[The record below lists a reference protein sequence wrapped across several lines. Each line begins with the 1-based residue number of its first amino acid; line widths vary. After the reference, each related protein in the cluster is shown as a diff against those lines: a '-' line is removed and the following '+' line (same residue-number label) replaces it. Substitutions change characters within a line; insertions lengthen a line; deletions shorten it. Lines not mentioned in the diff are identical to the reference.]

1 MSRQTDPEGDQDA
14 QNPHVPE
21 GETAPKNEDATD
33 GANERGD
40 GNESNEPELHRIRS
54 LALSERPT
62 PTSNASVLSLA
73 NAHVAAALA
82 DDEGYEAHERDR
94 TDHAA
99 PAAAMPKRGPSPS
112 TPDVQDVQVS
122 HPADVVG
129 EMRDRFSLGDYT
141 GALAAAEA
149 LLVDFPEHTEAR
161 RCADNCRSVLE
172 QMYAA
177 RIGPLDRIPHVAV
190 PREKLQWLSIDHR
203 AGFVLSHVDGVSSLQ
218 MIMAACGMPML
229 DVLRIL
235 HELVH
240 SRVIA
245 FR

>member
-1 MSRQTDPEGDQDA
+1 VNTDQ
-14 QNPHVPE
+14 
-21 GETAPKNEDATD
+21 
-33 GANERGD
+33 
-40 GNESNEPELHRIRS
+40 ELQRLRS
-54 LALSERPT
+54 LSLSDRPT
-62 PTSNASVLSLA
+62 SSSSASVLSLA
-73 NAHVAAALA
+73 NAHAAAPVSGAAGAGGDGAA
-82 DDEGYEAHERDR
+82 DEATPTDAPDADALGAPKAGLPPVPAR
-94 TDHAA
+94 T
-99 PAAAMPKRGPSPS
+99 
-112 TPDVQDVQVS
+112 Q
-122 HPADVVG
+122 PADPVA

-141 GALAAAEA
+141 GALAAAES
-149 LLVDFPEHTEAR
+149 LLAASPEHAEAK

-177 RIGPLDRIPHVAV
+177 RIGPLDRIPHMAV
-190 PREKLQWLSIDHR
+190 PREKLQWLSIDHQ

-218 MIMAACGMPML
+218 MIMAACGMPVL

>member
-1 MSRQTDPEGDQDA
+1 MSRPTPPNEEQDGKRTAQEERRELPLVASEPPLPASDPELQ
-14 QNPHVPE
+14 
-21 GETAPKNEDATD
+21 
-33 GANERGD
+33 R
-40 GNESNEPELHRIRS
+40 LRS
-54 LALSERPT
+54 LTLSERPA
-62 PTSNASVLSLA
+62 SSSSVLSLA
-73 NAHVAAALA
+73 NAHAAAPLPEEEA
-82 DDEGYEAHERDR
+82 DKPPSVPARPPAPPR
-94 TDHAA
+94 RAA
-99 PAAAMPKRGPSPS
+99 GGDAVA
-112 TPDVQDVQVS
+112 
-122 HPADVVG
+122 

-141 GALAAAEA
+141 GALAAAES
-149 LLVDFPEHTEAR
+149 LLAAYPDHAEAK

-190 PREKLQWLSIDHR
+190 PREKLQWLSIEHQ

>member
-1 MSRQTDPEGDQDA
+1 MSRSTP
-14 QNPHVPE
+14 PHD
-21 GETAPKNEDATD
+21 APKAKPDSKDESED
-33 GANERGD
+33 
-40 GNESNEPELHRIRS
+40 ELQRLRS
-54 LALSERPT
+54 LTLSERPA
-62 PTSNASVLSLA
+62 SSSSASVLSLA
-73 NAHVAAALA
+73 NAHATAHGHDEPAPSSSRAAMIARAASAGAAAHRA
-82 DDEGYEAHERDR
+82 DAV
-94 TDHAA
+94 A
-99 PAAAMPKRGPSPS
+99 
-112 TPDVQDVQVS
+112 
-122 HPADVVG
+122 

-141 GALAAAEA
+141 GALGAAES
-149 LLVDFPEHTEAR
+149 LLAAMPEHVEAK

-190 PREKLQWLSIDHR
+190 PREKLQWLSIEHQ
-203 AGFVLSHVDGVSSLQ
+203 AGFVLAHVDGVSSLQ

>member
-1 MSRQTDPEGDQDA
+1 MSENDEQDA
-14 QNPHVPE
+14 QE
-21 GETAPKNEDATD
+21 PKDS
-33 GANERGD
+33 GRVR
-40 GNESNEPELHRIRS
+40 P

-62 PTSNASVLSLA
+62 PSSASVLSLA
-73 NAHVAAALA
+73 NAHVPDVAAVSTPAPQA
-82 DDEGYEAHERDR
+82 PPPVRPRSVPPPARQD
-94 TDHAA
+94 A
-99 PAAAMPKRGPSPS
+99 PAPR
-112 TPDVQDVQVS
+112 
-122 HPADVVG
+122 PADTVA

-141 GALAAAEA
+141 GALAAAES
-149 LLVDFPEHTEAR
+149 LLSEFPDHVEAK

-177 RIGPLDRIPHVAV
+177 RIGPLDRVPHVAV

-203 AGFVLSHVDGVSSLQ
+203 AGFVLSHVDGVSSVQ
-218 MIMAACGMPML
+218 MIMAACGMPAL
-229 DVLRIL
+229 DVLRIV

>member
-1 MSRQTDPEGDQDA
+1 VSRPTDPRDEQD
-14 QNPHVPE
+14 PHDLE
-21 GETAPKNEDATD
+21 EL
-33 GANERGD
+33 ER
-40 GNESNEPELHRIRS
+40 LRS
-54 LALSERPT
+54 MTLSDRPT
-62 PTSNASVLSLA
+62 PASGASVLSLA
-73 NAHVAAALA
+73 NAHAADAA
-82 DDEGYEAHERDR
+82 SAPPEATEEAKSH
-94 TDHAA
+94 HAA
-99 PAAAMPKRGPSPS
+99 WSPPSGNGGE
-112 TPDVQDVQVS
+112 VQ
-122 HPADVVG
+122 PADIAS

-141 GALAAAEA
+141 GALAAAES
-149 LLVDFPEHTEAR
+149 LLASAPDHLEAK

-203 AGFVLSHVDGVSSLQ
+203 AGFVLSHVDGVSSLEL
-218 MIMAACGMPML
+218 IMAACGMPLL

>member
-1 MSRQTDPEGDQDA
+1 VSENDEQDS
-14 QNPHVPE
+14 QE
-21 GETAPKNEDATD
+21 QKDSG
-33 GANERGD
+33 
-40 GNESNEPELHRIRS
+40 RIRP

-62 PTSNASVLSLA
+62 PSSASVLSLA
-73 NAHVAAALA
+73 DAHAPDVA
-82 DDEGYEAHERDR
+82 
-94 TDHAA
+94 TVSTPVPQPPHAGPGTSPSQRPPSPEA
-99 PAAAMPKRGPSPS
+99 PAR
-112 TPDVQDVQVS
+112 
-122 HPADVVG
+122 PADTVA

-141 GALAAAEA
+141 GALAAAES
-149 LLVDFPEHTEAR
+149 LLAEFPEHVEAK

-203 AGFVLSHVDGVSSLQ
+203 AGFVLSHVDGVSSVQ
-218 MIMAACGMPML
+218 MIMAACGMPAL
-229 DVLRIL
+229 DVLRIV

>member
-1 MSRQTDPEGDQDA
+1 MSENDEQDA
-14 QNPHVPE
+14 QE
-21 GETAPKNEDATD
+21 PKDS
-33 GANERGD
+33 GRVR
-40 GNESNEPELHRIRS
+40 P

-62 PTSNASVLSLA
+62 PSSASVLSLA
-73 NAHVAAALA
+73 NAHVPDVAAV
-82 DDEGYEAHERDR
+82 
-94 TDHAA
+94 
-99 PAAAMPKRGPSPS
+99 S
-112 TPDVQDVQVS
+112 TPVPQAPLAPQSPQAPPPPQPPQASRPRSVPPRPEPPAR
-122 HPADVVG
+122 PADIAA

-141 GALAAAEA
+141 GALAAAES
-149 LLVDFPEHTEAR
+149 LLAEFPDHVEAK

-203 AGFVLSHVDGVSSLQ
+203 AGFVLSHVDGVSSVQ
-218 MIMAACGMPML
+218 MIMAACGMPAL
-229 DVLRIL
+229 DVLRIV

>member
-1 MSRQTDPEGDQDA
+1 M
-14 QNPHVPE
+14 
-21 GETAPKNEDATD
+21 
-33 GANERGD
+33 
-40 GNESNEPELHRIRS
+40 
-54 LALSERPT
+54 ALSERPT
-62 PTSNASVLSLA
+62 PTSGASVLSLA
-73 NAHVAAALA
+73 NAHVAAGLA
-82 DDEGYEAHERDR
+82 SDDAER
-94 TDHAA
+94 TTPA
-99 PAAAMPKRGPSPS
+99 PQSQPGAPPRRAPSAG
-112 TPDVQDVQVS
+112 TPDAQTSKVGSGESPPESQGGRQAGAPF
-122 HPADVVG
+122 PANVA

-141 GALAAAEA
+141 GALAAAE
-149 LLVDFPEHTEAR
+149 LLLAEFPDHIEAK

-218 MIMAACGMPML
+218 MIMAACGMPLL